1 MNTFFRI
8 DEWNRTGN
16 SSTISFEETEAGAM
30 SFTKSMS
37 EISLGETEGA
47 PHTSIQKFKAD
58 TCNMDGW
65 NAQVGEYSPIH
76 YA

>member
-1 MNTFFRI
+1 MNIFFRI

-30 SFTKSMS
+30 SLVNGMS
-37 EISLGETEGA
+37 KITSEHTDGVH
-47 PHTSIQKFKAD
+47 HTSIQKFQAD